1 MSALQPRSL
10 TWRLVGRLAGL
21 QAIMLTLLIL
31 LIGLAA
37 IVLLRAGLML
47 EDYEGSTVD
56 ALKDAIARDAGGG
69 LTLRNTADLSAL
81 RSEHSDLWFVIRDTQ
96 GHQLSEG
103 TVPQQFAPIAAA
115 LDHVSDAR
123 LRWNAAEPSPPS
135 GLVKWIDSAAGRVQI
150 LTGTFGQLSIWRA
163 LAGTPLLF
171 FNVILP
177 IIVLMTL
184 ATLVAT
190 PFVVRR
196 TMRGLGQAAA
206 QAERIDIDQRG
217 VQLPLDEVPA
227 EIAPLV
233 RAINDALGRLD
244 KGYER
249 HRRFLADA
257 AHELRTP
264 IAILTTRVSSL
275 EAGPEKTRLLEDATR
290 LSVMAGQLLD
300 LQRLDQGTDAF
311 VAVDL
316 VGVARR
322 VVLELAPLAF
332 AAGYDM
338 AFEHDD
344 ETTVVTGDQT
354 ALERALTNL
363 VQNAIDH
370 GQRRGTIL
378 VRVANDHRIEVCDDG
393 DGIPHSERE
402 HIFEPFHRL
411 HQGGRGA
418 GLGLDLVQ
426 SIMRLHGGYVE
437 ADQSPSGGACM
448 RMVFP
453 AFAAYPTF
461 STSAT
466 AMKHQSH
473 G

>member
-1 MSALQPRSL
+1 MRSHSL
-10 TWRLVGRLAGL
+10 TWHLVGRLAGL
-21 QAIMLTLLIL
+21 QAIMLTILIL

-37 IVLLRAGLML
+37 IALLRAGLML
-47 EDYEGSTVD
+47 EDYEGNTID
-56 ALKDAIARDAGGG
+56 TLKEALTRDAGGG
-69 LTLRNTADLSAL
+69 LTVRNTADLSAL
-81 RSEHSDLWFVIRDTQ
+81 RSEHPNLWFVIRDTH

-103 TVPQQFAPIAAA
+103 TVPQQFAPIVAA

-123 LRWNAAEPSPPS
+123 LRWNAAEPSPPT
-135 GLVKWIDSAAGRVQI
+135 GLVKWIDSAVGRVQI
-150 LTGTFGQLSIWRA
+150 LTGTFGQLSISRA
-163 LAGTPLLF
+163 LASTPLLF
-171 FNVILP
+171 FNLILP

-196 TMRGLGQAAA
+196 TMRGLEQAAT
-206 QAERIDIDQRG
+206 QAERINIDQRG

-227 EIAPLV
+227 EITPLV
-233 RAINDALGRLD
+233 KAINDALDRLD

-264 IAILTTRVSSL
+264 IAILSTRVSTL
-275 EAGPEKTRLLEDATR
+275 EAGPEKTRLLEDTTR

-300 LQRLDQGTDAF
+300 LQRLDQGTGAF
-311 VAVDL
+311 AAVDL
-316 VGVARR
+316 VGVARQ

-344 ETTVVTGDQT
+344 ERSVVTGDQT

-378 VRVANDHRIEVCDDG
+378 VRVTNDCRIEVSDDG
-393 DGIPHSERE
+393 DGIPDSERE

-411 HQGGRGA
+411 HHGGRGA
-418 GLGLDLVQ
+418 GLGLDLVR
-426 SIMRLHGGYVE
+426 SIMQLHAGYVE
-437 ADQSPSGGACM
+437 IDRSSSGGACM
-448 RMVFP
+448 RMVF
-453 AFAAYPTF
+453 
-461 STSAT
+461 AT
-466 AMKHQSH
+466 
-473 G
+473 

>member
-1 MSALQPRSL
+1 VSALRPRSL

-21 QAIMLTLLIL
+21 QAIMFTLLIL

-37 IVLLRAGLML
+37 IVLLRAGLLL
-47 EDYEGSTVD
+47 EDYEGNTID
-56 ALKDAIARDAGGG
+56 TLKEAIARDAGGG
-69 LTLRNTADLSAL
+69 LTLRKTAELSAL
-81 RSEHSDLWFVIRDTQ
+81 RSEHADLWFVIRDTQ
-96 GHQLSEG
+96 GQQLSEG
-103 TVPQQFAPIAAA
+103 TIPQEFAPIASA
-115 LDHVSDAR
+115 LDHVSEAR
-123 LRWNAAEPSPPS
+123 LKWNAAEPSPPS
-135 GLVKWIDSAAGRVQI
+135 GLVKWVDSAAGRIQI
-150 LTGTFGQLSIWRA
+150 LTGTYGQLSIWRA
-163 LAGTPLLF
+163 LASTPLVF

-196 TMRGLGQAAA
+196 TMTGLGRAAA

-217 VQLPLDEVPA
+217 AQLPIDEVPI

-233 RAINDALGRLD
+233 KAINDALSRLD

-264 IAILTTRVSSL
+264 IAILSTRVASL
-275 EAGPEKTRLLEDATR
+275 EAGPEKIRLLEDATR

-300 LQRLDQGTDAF
+300 LQRLDQGADNF
-311 VAVDL
+311 VAIDL
-316 VGVARR
+316 VDIARR

-338 AFEHDD
+338 SFEHDD
-344 ETTVVTGDQT
+344 ETVIVTGDQT
-354 ALERALTNL
+354 SLERALTNL

-370 GQRRGTIL
+370 GERRGTIL
-378 VRVANDHRIEVCDDG
+378 VRVTNDRRIEVSDDG
-393 DGIPHSERE
+393 DGIPPAARK

-426 SIMRLHGGYVE
+426 SIMRMHGGHVE
-437 ADQSPSGGACM
+437 ADQSPSGGARM

-453 AFAAYPTF
+453 AVEVSEGAARTRPMDRR
-461 STSAT
+461 S
-466 AMKHQSH
+466 
-473 G
+473 